1 MRIALIATDEAGY
14 EPDRQPAELGGRA
27 LTLHQLDFALGQGC
41 GKILF
46 LGHGGG
52 PEALALRQ
60 AAERAGA
67 QFQVLRGPRDLPA
80 TVRGE
85 DELLVLARGLLPD
98 SPKGS
103 DMLRK
108 GPVIL
113 SLPVQAGAA
122 GGFELLDLTAAW
134 GGAIAMPGRLADRL
148 DMLPE
153 DGEPIAGLLRIARQ
167 AGIPERQL
175 PESELVEGRWVLL
188 RNAAQAIAAEPGWL
202 RRRLPPASPWHP
214 TAWLAR
220 MLLRRFGV
228 GATASTRAGPL
239 ARAAAVLAILGALA
253 SAWFGY
259 PLGGLILLALA
270 VLAIELG
277 DGIAQLTRPSF
288 AGEAPPSKLSRG
300 LRLAL
305 DAALVAVGAL
315 ALPGALHRRLFLAL
329 LPVGLLHVPLPA
341 GSRAWRA
348 LFEDRALVIA
358 ALALAVGFEVA
369 EKGFMAVALVLL
381 ALRIGPLPA
390 KERD

>member
-1 MRIALIATDEAGY
+1 
-14 EPDRQPAELGGRA
+14 
-27 LTLHQLDFALGQGC
+27 
-41 GKILF
+41 
-46 LGHGGG
+46 
-52 PEALALRQ
+52 
-60 AAERAGA
+60 
-67 QFQVLRGPRDLPA
+67 
-80 TVRGE
+80 
-85 DELLVLARGLLPD
+85 
-98 SPKGS
+98 
-103 DMLRK
+103 
-108 GPVIL
+108 
-113 SLPVQAGAA
+113 
-122 GGFELLDLTAAW
+122 
-134 GGAIAMPGRLADRL
+134 
-148 DMLPE
+148 
-153 DGEPIAGLLRIARQ
+153 
-167 AGIPERQL
+167 
-175 PESELVEGRWVLL
+175 
-188 RNAAQAIAAEPGWL
+188 
-202 RRRLPPASPWHP
+202 
-214 TAWLAR
+214 

-288 AGEAPPSKLSRG
+288 AGEAPPSRLSRG

-348 LFEDRALVIA
+348 LFEDRALVIT
-358 ALALAVGFEVA
+358 ALALAVGFDVA
-369 EKGFMAVALVLL
+369 EKGFMAVAIVLL

>member
-220 MLLRRFGV
+220 TLLRRFGV

-288 AGEAPPSKLSRG
+288 AGEAPPSRLSRG

-358 ALALAVGFEVA
+358 ALALAVGFDVA

>member
-220 MLLRRFGV
+220 TLLRRFGV

-288 AGEAPPSKLSRG
+288 AGEAPPSRLSRG
-300 LRLAL
+300 LRLVL

-358 ALALAVGFEVA
+358 ALALAVGFDVA

>member
-41 GKILF
+41 GKIRF

-188 RNAAQAIAAEPGWL
+188 RNAEQAIAAEPGWL

-220 MLLRRFGV
+220 TLLRRFGV

-239 ARAAAVLAILGALA
+239 ARAAAVLAILAALA

-288 AGEAPPSKLSRG
+288 AGEAPPSRLSRG

-358 ALALAVGFEVA
+358 ALALAVGFDVA
-369 EKGFMAVALVLL
+369 EKGFMAVAIVLL

>member
-153 DGEPIAGLLRIARQ
+153 DGEPIAGLLRVARQ

-188 RNAAQAIAAEPGWL
+188 RNAEQASAAEPGWL

-220 MLLRRFGV
+220 TLLRRFGV

-239 ARAAAVLAILGALA
+239 ARAAAVLAILAALA

-288 AGEAPPSKLSRG
+288 AGEAPPSRLSRG